1 MTKGLSDAITFVQKN
16 LNLPTDE
23 LIKVL
28 KPFNKEILAME
39 EIFDY
44 TAEPRKPDKREV
56 EWNPQ
61 PIDYIVFTNP
71 YGYQDEL
78 D

>member
-1 MTKGLSDAITFVQKN
+1 MTKGLSNAITFVQKN

-28 KPFNKEILAME
+28 RPHME
-39 EIFDY
+39 EIIDY
-44 TAEPRKPDKREV
+44 TAEPRKPDQREV
-56 EWNPQ
+56 EWDPQ

>member
-1 MTKGLSDAITFVQKN
+1 MMW
-16 LNLPTDE
+16 DE
-23 LIKVL
+23 LHNISAFDRMDL
-28 KPFNKEILAME
+28 I
-39 EIFDY
+39 IDY
-44 TAEPRKPDKREV
+44 TAEPRKPDQREV
-56 EWNPQ
+56 EWDPQ